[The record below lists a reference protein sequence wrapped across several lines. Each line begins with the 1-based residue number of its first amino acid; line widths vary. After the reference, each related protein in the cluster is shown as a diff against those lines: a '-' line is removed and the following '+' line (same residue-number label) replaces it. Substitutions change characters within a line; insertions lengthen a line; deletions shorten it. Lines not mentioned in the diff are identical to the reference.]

1 MKKYNKKQLLGGT
14 CFCILLG
21 ISVYLSILILQPKE
35 ESLESLES
43 FTPGIRQAYRPYV
56 RRTRILSEGFYD
68 KSENHVLKLFRKF
81 DLY

>member
-1 MKKYNKKQLLGGT
+1 MKKYNTNQLLGGT
-14 CFCILLG
+14 CFFIILG
-21 ISVYLSILILQPKE
+21 ISIYLSILILQPKE
-35 ESLESLES
+35 ESLES

-56 RRTRILSEGFYD
+56 RQTRILSEGFYD

>member
-1 MKKYNKKQLLGGT
+1 MKKYNKKQLLEGI

-35 ESLESLES
+35 ESWES

-56 RRTRILSEGFYD
+56 RQTRILSEGFYD

>member
-1 MKKYNKKQLLGGT
+1 MKYNKNQLLGRGV
-14 CFCILLG
+14 CFFVILG
-21 ISVYLSILILQPKE
+21 ISIYLSILIFNNKD
-35 ESLESLES
+35 SLES

-56 RRTRILSEGFYD
+56 RQTRILSEGFYD